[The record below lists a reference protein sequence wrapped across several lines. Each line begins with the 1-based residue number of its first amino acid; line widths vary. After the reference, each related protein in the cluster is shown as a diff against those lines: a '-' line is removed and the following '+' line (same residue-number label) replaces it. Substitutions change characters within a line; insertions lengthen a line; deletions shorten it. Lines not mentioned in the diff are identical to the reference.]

1 MTPARPIYAETA
13 PVLEVINATKRYP
26 GVLANDAVNLA
37 MYPGKI
43 HGLLGENGSGKS
55 TIIKTLAGVQ
65 RLDGGD
71 VRIHGSPV
79 SFGDPIEARAAGI
92 ATVFQEFSVVPTLSV
107 AENLFLG
114 RMPKTRF
121 GLVDWDRIDRETVE
135 ILARLGVEIDPRE
148 IVGHLSVARQQMVEI
163 AKAVATSASIMILDE
178 PTAAL
183 GLDEIAQ
190 LHALLRRMRDQ
201 GSSLLYVSH
210 RLDEVVS
217 LVDDVT
223 ILRGGKVV
231 SGAGATE
238 VRIDRIV
245 SAMIG
250 SDVKDH
256 YPKIANATNQVV
268 LQALGISTRN
278 GVDKVD
284 LTLHAG
290 EVLGLGGVLGAGR
303 TEIARALFGV
313 DPLTAGE
320 IRIDGKTVAIAS
332 PSDAIAAGMALI
344 SENRKFDGL
353 FFNFTGKA
361 NITVTSLDRLKLRGL
376 LSLEHEDLN
385 ARRLGEELEIT
396 RSAPDK
402 PIGQLSGGNQQKVI
416 IARWLM
422 TGARV
427 LILDE
432 PTQGIDIGAKLAIY
446 NLINRLTS
454 EGKAIILISS
464 DHEELLA
471 MSDNI
476 AVIRH
481 GSVVRVA
488 PAASLDHAD
497 LVKATA
503 EDMTDLGARNEIPA

>member
-1 MTPARPIYAETA
+1 MEVVASVEPTVTSPA
-13 PVLEVINATKRYP
+13 PVLEVINVTKRYP

-37 MYPGKI
+37 MYPGRI

-55 TIIKTLAGVQ
+55 TVIKTLSGVQ
-65 RLDGGD
+65 RPDSGEI
-71 VRIHGSPV
+71 RIHGRAV
-79 SFGDPIEARAAGI
+79 TFADPIEARSAGI
-92 ATVFQEFSVVPTLSV
+92 ATVFQEFSIVPTLSV
-107 AENLFLG
+107 AENIFLG
-114 RMPKTRF
+114 RLPTGRF
-121 GLVDWDRIDRETVE
+121 GLVDWDKVVRETSA
-135 ILARLGVEIDPRE
+135 ILGRLGVSIDPE
-148 IVGHLSVARQQMVEI
+148 EVVGNLSVAQQQMVEI
-163 AKAVATSASIMILDE
+163 AKAVATGASLMILDE

-190 LHALLRRMRDQ
+190 LHALLRRMREQ
-201 GSSLLYVSH
+201 GASLLYVSH

-231 SGAGATE
+231 SAAGRTE
-238 VRIDRIV
+238 VKIDRIV

-256 YPKIANATNQVV
+256 YPKVNNATSKVV
-268 LQALGISTRN
+268 LEARGISTRN
-278 GVDKVD
+278 GVSRVD

-313 DPLTAGE
+313 DSLSEGE
-320 IRIDGKTVAIAS
+320 ILIDGRPVKITA
-332 PSDAIAAGMALI
+332 PSDAIAAGMGLI

-361 NITVTSLDRLKLRGL
+361 NVSVASLERIKLRGL

-385 ARRLGEELEIT
+385 ARRMGEELEIT
-396 RSAPDK
+396 ASAPDK
-402 PIGQLSGGNQQKVI
+402 LVGHLSGGNQQKVI
-416 IARWLM
+416 VARWLL

-446 NLINRLTS
+446 GLINRLTS

-476 AVIRH
+476 AIVRH

-488 PAASLDHAD
+488 PASALTHTD
-497 LVKATA
+497 LVKASA
-503 EDMTDLGARNEIPA
+503 DDVSDIRSLA